1 MIPAAW
7 TDIPSPGALPE
18 QRRNA
23 LETYLAQGLP
33 HARQEDWHY
42 TVLDHLTRLPLHPPA
57 GVGAQPVLD
66 EVPGHDLMF
75 ANGYLVQAGSMLP
88 PPILRALQEQD
99 LQAIAK
105 GAPRT
110 ALTML
115 NAALWR
121 SGGCLEVPRGQ
132 RLERPVFLR
141 FATDE
146 ADVMSHPRSRIRLG
160 ADAEAVIVES
170 YVGATTANYWCNPV
184 TEIEL
189 APGARL
195 THVRLIEEGTG
206 ATHTG
211 LTAVHMERDSTYN
224 LLDLSLTGRVCRHEL
239 HLSLAGE
246 GAACRLDGLILTDG
260 RRHSDHHLRVEH
272 AVPRTTSRTCYRGI
286 ASGRGR
292 GIFDARVLIRPGAD
306 GADARQDSRNLLL
319 SPHAEIDAKPQL
331 EIYADQVQASHG
343 ATVGRLSDEALF
355 YLRTRGIE
363 LSDARRL
370 LLGAFAGEALGLIQ
384 ATGLD
389 GWLTPRIDAR
399 LHEIGETM
407 K

>member
-1 MIPAAW
+1 MIPATW
-7 TDIPSPGALPE
+7 TDIPAPGALPE

-33 HARQEDWHY
+33 HTRQEDWHY
-42 TVLDHLTRLPLHPPA
+42 TALEHLTRLPLHPPA
-57 GVGAQPVLD
+57 STDAQPVLD
-66 EVPGHDLMF
+66 EVPGHAVIF
-75 ANGYLVQAGSMLP
+75 ADERLVHADSILP
-88 PPILRALQEQD
+88 TPILRALREDD
-99 LQAIAK
+99 LDAFVTL
-105 GAPRT
+105 APHTSLT
-110 ALTML
+110 AL

-121 SGGCLEVPRGQ
+121 GGGCLDLPRGQ

-141 FATDE
+141 FVTEE
-146 ADVMSHPRSRIRLG
+146 ADAMLHPRTRIRLG
-160 ADAEAVIVES
+160 AGAEAVVVET
-170 YVGATTANYWCNPV
+170 YAGMTQANYWCNPV

-211 LTAVHMERDSTYN
+211 LTAVRLEPDSAYG
-224 LLDLSLTGRVCRHEL
+224 LLDLSLAGRVCRHEL
-239 HLSLAGE
+239 QLRLAGE
-246 GAACRLDGLILTDG
+246 GASCRLDGLFLADG

-272 AVPRTTSRTCYRGI
+272 AVPRTASRTCYRGI

-306 GADARQDSRNLLL
+306 GTDARQDSRNLLL

-355 YLRTRGIE
+355 YLRARGIE
-363 LSDARRL
+363 RSDARRL
-370 LLGAFAGEALGLIQ
+370 LLSAFAGEALGLIQ
-384 ATGLD
+384 AAGLGD
-389 GWLTPRIDAR
+389 WLAPRIEAR
-399 LHEIGETM
+399 LHDIGETM

>member
-1 MIPAAW
+1 MIPATW
-7 TDIPSPGALPE
+7 TDIPAPEALNAA
-18 QRRNA
+18 RRAA
-23 LETYLAQGLP
+23 LLAYLAQGLP
-33 HARQEDWHY
+33 QTRLEDWRY
-42 TVLDHLTRLPLHPPA
+42 TGLDHLSRLPLHPPA
-57 GVGAQPVLD
+57 GVGVQPALD
-66 EVPGHDLMF
+66 EVPGDELSF
-75 ANGYLVQAGSMLP
+75 ANGRLVQAAEPLP
-88 PPILRALQEQD
+88 TATLHALQEQD
-99 LQAIAK
+99 VEAIGE

-121 SGGCLEVPRGQ
+121 SGGYLEVPRGQ

-146 ADVMSHPRSRIRLG
+146 ADVMLHPRSRIRLG
-160 ADAEAVIVES
+160 ADAEAVIVET
-170 YVGATTANYWCNPV
+170 YVGATTANYWCNAV

-189 APGARL
+189 QAGARL
-195 THVRLIEEGTG
+195 THVRLIEEGAA

-211 LTAVHMERDSTYN
+211 LTAVQMAPQSTYN

-239 HLSLAGE
+239 HLNLAGE
-246 GAACRLDGLILTDG
+246 GAACRLDGLILADG
-260 RRHSDHHLRVEH
+260 RRHSDHHLRVVH
-272 AVPRTTSRTCYRGI
+272 AVPQTTSRTCYRGI

-331 EIYADQVQASHG
+331 EIYADKVQASHG
-343 ATVGRLSDEALF
+343 ATVGRLSEEAQF
-355 YLRTRGIE
+355 YLRARGIE
-363 LSDARRL
+363 LSEARRL
-370 LLGAFAGEALGLIQ
+370 LLAAFASEALGLVQ
-384 ATGLD
+384 AGGL
-389 GWLTPRIDAR
+389 GRWLMPRIDTR
-399 LHEIGETM
+399 LHAIGEAI